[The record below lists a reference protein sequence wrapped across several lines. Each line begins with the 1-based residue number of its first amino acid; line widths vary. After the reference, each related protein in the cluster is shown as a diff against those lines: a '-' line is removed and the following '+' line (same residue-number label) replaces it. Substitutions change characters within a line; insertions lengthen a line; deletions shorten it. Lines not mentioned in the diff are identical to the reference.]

1 MGPAEL
7 KKRLDS
13 GGLPSYP
20 TPSMSSPLSRE
31 MLNEGGFLSIPGPKG
46 GISRMPAKK
55 KAAKKATKKK
65 K

>member
-1 MGPAEL
+1 MGPAEG
-7 KKRLDS
+7 KKRLDT
-13 GGLPSYP
+13 GVDPSYP
-20 TPSMSSPLSRE
+20 ITSMSSPLSRD
-31 MLNEGGFLSIPGPKG
+31 MLTAGGLLSIPGPKG